1 MRAVQYVFTGMMA
14 ASFLLSG
21 CAHQPSAPSSSSPST
36 SSAGAT
42 EALALAAP
50 RHGDFGHYTL
60 ALTWQPG
67 FCTGPEGNSCQ
78 ADQPHTPLIGLH
90 GLWASRPSDLIQAQ
104 VPVTT
109 WWRKGCSLYDG
120 GAPSAAPAL
129 SDALT
134 HRLSEVVA
142 HTHSSLVAH
151 EYTKHVQ
158 CFGMDGEQFFS
169 VATHLRDR
177 FAALPAAAHLL
188 TEAGTRIAKADLTRQ
203 IEADTGPLPNR
214 GVQFQCNKTPTGE
227 AVLSQIW
234 FTLKPASLDKFPK
247 TDAFLSSPQLQ
258 DNCPAQFLVP
268 QWATAGTVGGAA
280 R

>member
-1 MRAVQYVFTGMMA
+1 MRAVQFLFSGMMA
-14 ASFLLSG
+14 ACFLLSG
-21 CAHQPSAPSSSSPST
+21 CAQHPSAPS
-36 SSAGAT
+36 AGGAADM
-42 EALALAAP
+42 ALTAP

-90 GLWASRPSDLIQAQ
+90 GLWASRPSDLIRAQ

-120 GAPSAAPAL
+120 EMASAFPTL
-129 SDALT
+129 SDGLS

-158 CFGMDGEQFFS
+158 CFGMEGEQFFS
-169 VATHLRDR
+169 VASRLRDR
-177 FAALPAAAHLL
+177 FAELPSAQHL
-188 TEAGTRIAKADLTRQ
+188 TAEAGTRVTKAELTSQ
-203 IEADTGPLPNR
+203 IEADTGPLPER
-214 GVQFQCNKTPTGE
+214 GVQFQCNKTQQGE

-247 TDAFLSSPQLQ
+247 TDAFLSSPQMQ
-258 DNCPAQFLVP
+258 DNCPSQFLVP
-268 QWATAGTVGGAA
+268 QWTASGA
-280 R
+280 RP